1 MSKVGGAL
9 PAWYWPAGIPRR
21 VPVPQQVIDR
31 QLRQR
36 LPRVKDRPAF
46 IDGVTQLTYGDLL
59 DRALKVAGG
68 LQTAKPAG
76 AIAIADTNPL
86 EAAILML
93 GAMFAGVPV
102 LLLDA
107 ASPDEAI
114 AAQLREAKVTA
125 IVGDDAARFGDTIP
139 ILSTQ
144 ELSGTFREAPRR
156 ATESAVLLPSRRGAV
171 LHSHFSLSAMGASL
185 ASFIPK
191 LREAAFICTQHA
203 LGSWETLAG
212 IFNALLQ
219 GAPVVFAPLTSAQS
233 DAPPA
238 QVQNGYLILDRE
250 EADALVAS
258 GRLPAVVASASLV
271 FVSTGY
277 FTARWRRRLE
287 SLCGRPVFPIW
298 GVPEIGPVIAPHPT
312 WLPPH
317 GHGFPLV
324 NVTLLPIDPDSGKV
338 SIVPWEMLD
347 RAEVGV
353 EALSAM
359 VGYAET
365 ARNASIRVG
374 TVMRTRQ
381 LASMDH
387 VGVVVL
393 HDHAQEAA
401 A

>member
-107 ASPDEAI
+107 ASLDEAI

-191 LREAAFICTQHA
+191 LREATFICTQRA

-365 ARNASIRVG
+365 ARNAGIRVG